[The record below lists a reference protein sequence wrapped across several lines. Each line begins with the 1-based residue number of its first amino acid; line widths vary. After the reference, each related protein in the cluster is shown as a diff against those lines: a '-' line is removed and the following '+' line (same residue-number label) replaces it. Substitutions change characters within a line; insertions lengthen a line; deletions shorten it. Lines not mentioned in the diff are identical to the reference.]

1 VLGIGR
7 HTDYAA
13 RIVLHLAALPAGAQV
28 TAAQIA
34 SSRLLP
40 PAFIRRIIGK
50 LAAAGIVRT
59 SRGAGGGVSL
69 ARPAA
74 EISLLDVVTAME
86 GGLVLNACV
95 DSPTACPL
103 AESCPVQKAWTR
115 ATATLAESLG
125 EVRFD
130 ALADPTEMHVTR
142 HGYPARHGRA
152 DSAASPSA
160 GRRRR

>member
-1 VLGIGR
+1 MLGIGR

-13 RIVLHLAALPAGAQV
+13 RIVLHLAALPDGAQV

-34 SSRLLP
+34 AARLLP
-40 PAFIRRIIGK
+40 GAFIRRIIGK

-69 ARPAA
+69 GRPAA
-74 EISLLDVVTAME
+74 EISLLDVVVAME

-103 AESCPVQKAWTR
+103 AETCPVQRAWTA
-115 ATATLAESLG
+115 ATATLAENLAQA
-125 EVRFD
+125 RFD
-130 ALADPTEMHVTR
+130 SLANPAEMHVTR
-142 HGYPARHGRA
+142 FGYPARL
-152 DSAASPSA
+152 
-160 GRRRR
+160 GRREPTSPTQVAPKKR